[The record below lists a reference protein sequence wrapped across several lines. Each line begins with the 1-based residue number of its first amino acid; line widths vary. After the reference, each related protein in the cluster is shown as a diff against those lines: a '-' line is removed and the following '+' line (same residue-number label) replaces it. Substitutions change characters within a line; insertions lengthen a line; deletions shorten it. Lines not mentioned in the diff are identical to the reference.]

1 MAQYDFAPQLT
12 RIHTTNAGQNIHLEM
27 FSHDVDTKFKRVSLF
42 DGLTQK
48 RVTLPNT
55 NTFRLDRLGASE
67 VKARQVGDKLEP
79 QKVPNNKLTVVLD
92 KALYIQNNIDF
103 MDDWT
108 SPDYR
113 REIASNNA
121 SVFARDW
128 DTAHVI
134 QLLHCR
140 TWKAPAELKANGVF
154 FDGTEVTANIKAA
167 PANRADHEANA
178 MAIANAHAKA
188 VESLITRDIPL
199 QNMVTI
205 VKPEIYSLLM
215 NHPTL
220 INKDFSVGNGDY
232 ANRRVMR
239 LNGIDIVEANC
250 FPTAAGNHTLHST
263 VQPELNMVVT
273 ADDLKYGMVVFDKG
287 LSLIDIIAKDFHTS
301 HVAREEEQI
310 QYLTT
315 VAMKTVVARRPDTV
329 VPVKVVAA

>member
-1 MAQYDFAPQLT
+1 MPQYDFAPNLT
-12 RIHTTNAGQNIHLEM
+12 RIHTTNAGANIHLEM
-27 FSHDVDTKFKRVSLF
+27 FSHDVDTKFKTVSLF

-48 RVTLPNT
+48 RVTLPGT

-113 REIASNNA
+113 REIAMNNA

-134 QLLHCR
+134 QLLKCR
-140 TWKAPAELKANGVF
+140 SWKAPAELKANGVF
-154 FDGTEVTANIKAA
+154 YDGTEVSASIKAA

-188 VESLITRDIPL
+188 VETLVSRDVPL

-220 INKDFSVGNGDY
+220 INKDFSSNNGDY
-232 ANRRVMR
+232 ANRRVLH

-250 FPTAAGNHTLHST
+250 FPTAAGTHTLHST
-263 VQPELNMVVT
+263 VQPELNMQVV
-273 ADDLKYGMVVFDKG
+273 ADDLKYSMVIFDKG
-287 LSLIDIIAKDFHTS
+287 LSLIDIIAKDFHS
-301 HVAREEEQI
+301 SFDSVNHEQI

-329 VPVKVVAA
+329 VPIKVVAA